1 MKEPPSI
8 GRRQRAVVS
17 LEKTLLL
24 HLTLLAAAAAAFA
37 VVGVLA
43 IQRIAVGPLGALLAL
58 SWVAG
63 VIALFALFCART
75 VRAGV
80 VRPLEVIAA
89 AANVIA
95 GGSLT
100 RRVSA
105 ASTAEHD
112 RLVESV
118 NFLAERLLEGQS
130 RLAHLEKMASLGQLA
145 AGVAQEIAAPLAAIH
160 GHVQRLRNDVQRSS
174 PSSSALDQIG
184 RETDR
189 IGRIVRGM
197 LDYARPTPRTAARV
211 DLNEAIRRAVDS
223 LEHEGALAAVQL
235 EIALA
240 PQLDLVRGD
249 SAEITLVISNL
260 LMNAMQA
267 MGGVGRA
274 TIVTQQTSYAALMRE
289 GERRSE
295 DRNDFTYARE
305 PSTRLRAWLAR
316 AGQPERVVKVIVAD
330 SGPGVVWSEMEKIFD
345 PFYTTQTASG
355 GAGLGLA
362 VVARIVESMAGAVWV
377 RPSREGG
384 AAFVMFFP
392 VARDEDE
399 KAR

>member
-1 MKEPPSI
+1 MNESPSI

-17 LEKTLLL
+17 LEKSMQV
-24 HLTLLAAAAAAFA
+24 HLTLLAAAAIAFA
-37 VVGVLA
+37 VVGVIA
-43 IQRIAVGPLGALLAL
+43 IQRAMLGPIGALIALA
-58 SWVAG
+58 WVAG
-63 VIALFALFCART
+63 VVALFAMLCART
-75 VRAGV
+75 IRAGI
-80 VRPLEVIAA
+80 VRPLESIAEA
-89 AANVIA
+89 ADVIA

-105 ASTAEHD
+105 ASTAEVD

-145 AGVAQEIAAPLAAIH
+145 TGVAQEMGAPLAEIL
-160 GHVQRLRNDVQRSS
+160 GQVQRIHADVARNS
-174 PSSSALDQIG
+174 PAGLALGRIG

-197 LDYARPTPRTAARV
+197 LDYARPTPRPASRV
-211 DLNEAIRRAVDS
+211 DVNEAIRRAIDS
-223 LEHEGALAAVQL
+223 LEREGALAAVQL
-235 EIALA
+235 QIALA
-240 PQLDLVRGD
+240 PQLNLVRGD
-249 SAEITLVISNL
+249 AQEITLVIANL

-267 MGGVGRA
+267 MGGVGQA
-274 TIVTQQTSYAALMRE
+274 TIVTQQTSYADLVRDRD
-289 GERRSE
+289 RRSE
-295 DRNDFTYARE
+295 DQNDFTYVRE

-316 AGQPERVVKVIVAD
+316 AGQPDRVVKVIVAD
-330 SGPGVVWSEMEKIFD
+330 SGPGVAWSELEKIFD
-345 PFYTTQTASG
+345 PFYTTQSTSG

-377 RPSREGG
+377 RPAREGG

-392 VARDEDE
+392 VTRDEGDAE
-399 KAR
+399 P